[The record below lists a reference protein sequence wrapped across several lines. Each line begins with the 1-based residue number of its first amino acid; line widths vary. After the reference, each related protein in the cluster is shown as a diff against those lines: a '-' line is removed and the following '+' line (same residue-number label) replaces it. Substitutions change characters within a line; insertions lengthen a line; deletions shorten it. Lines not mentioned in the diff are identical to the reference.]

1 MSRCKHT
8 RTRGI
13 YGDEIWTTLRR
24 VFWPERWGGSQ
35 IARVRC
41 LDCGRALY
49 DRALSSADPVPSEG
63 QDGYQVHR
71 QGGGYFAALDP
82 RIERPTQRSAD
93 PCPVCGRRH
102 PGPGTPGVCDR

>member
-1 MSRCKHT
+1 MMYRIGRSVMSRCKHT

-49 DRALSSADPVPSEG
+49 DRALSSGE
-63 QDGYQVHR
+63 
-71 QGGGYFAALDP
+71 
-82 RIERPTQRSAD
+82 
-93 PCPVCGRRH
+93 
-102 PGPGTPGVCDR
+102 

>member
-49 DRALSSADPVPSEG
+49 DRALSSGEWESRQLSVDSESTTRAG
-63 QDGYQVHR
+63 AV
-71 QGGGYFAALDP
+71 
-82 RIERPTQRSAD
+82 
-93 PCPVCGRRH
+93 
-102 PGPGTPGVCDR
+102 

>member
-1 MSRCKHT
+1 MNRCKHT

-49 DRALSSADPVPSEG
+49 G
-63 QDGYQVHR
+63 
-71 QGGGYFAALDP
+71 
-82 RIERPTQRSAD
+82 RPLTSGEEESD
-93 PCPVCGRRH
+93 TP
-102 PGPGTPGVCDR
+102 TPGSCKTNDNGGTHPVD